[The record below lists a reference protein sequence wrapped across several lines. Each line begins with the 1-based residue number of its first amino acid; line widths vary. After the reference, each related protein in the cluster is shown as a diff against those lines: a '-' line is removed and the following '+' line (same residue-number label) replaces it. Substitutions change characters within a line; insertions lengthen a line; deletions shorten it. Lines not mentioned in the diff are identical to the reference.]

1 MSPRGLRD
9 FAGAR
14 SPRPIFI
21 PAALLTQTPGPPM
34 SFVSQRPPGCVVI
47 VGGGQEGRSR
57 HCCHTSS
64 WPSWSVVHPGT
75 RAVCL
80 GLRREGEA
88 PGLHPGHQVPL
99 DLGPQSRHPHPRH
112 LACGLPIRP
121 GCRLR
126 AASRPPSFLLCRPR
140 RPVQAH
146 RGHPAAGPGGVQRH
160 VCGAHLPAGRHGG
173 HPQPLHPAAGR
184 LAGAEGPGHSLPRTR
199 SCPSRI
205 TRHRRNGVSFLYRF
219 CFCFLN
225 KIANLKC
232 PGAPASCF

>member
-1 MSPRGLRD
+1 MGRTVPPRGLRD

-112 LACGLPIRP
+112 LQLKGWLSCSSLEQGAR
-121 GCRLR
+121 
-126 AASRPPSFLLCRPR
+126 SKVPR
-140 RPVQAH
+140 RKFRASGELACTGGKRSVS
-146 RGHPAAGPGGVQRH
+146 GPLLSGSGTQICSL
-160 VCGAHLPAGRHGG
+160 VCDL
-173 HPQPLHPAAGR
+173 
-184 LAGAEGPGHSLPRTR
+184 EE
-199 SCPSRI
+199 I
-205 TRHRRNGVSFLYRF
+205 
-219 CFCFLN
+219 
-225 KIANLKC
+225 INLI
-232 PGAPASCF
+232 ST